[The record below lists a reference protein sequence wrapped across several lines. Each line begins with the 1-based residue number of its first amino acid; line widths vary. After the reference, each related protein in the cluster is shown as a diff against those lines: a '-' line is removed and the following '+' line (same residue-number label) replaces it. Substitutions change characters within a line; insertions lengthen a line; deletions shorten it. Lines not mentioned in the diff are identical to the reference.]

1 MKTKTYDVLKL
12 ENQLCFPLYAASKE
26 VIKGYGPILSEL
38 SLTYTQYLV
47 MLVLWEHEKLSVK
60 ELGNKL
66 YLDSGTLTP
75 VVNSLKEKGYLKK
88 ERDKDDERVIEVSLT
103 EKGVLLKEKALT
115 VPAKIARCYLL
126 SAEEAKTLYSLLY
139 KLLKK

>member
-1 MKTKTYDVLKL
+1 MEKQNYEILKL

-26 VIKGYGPILSEL
+26 IIKSYGPILSDL
-38 SLTYTQYLV
+38 SLTYTQYIV

-75 VVNSLKEKGYLKK
+75 VVNSLKEKGYIKK
-88 ERDKDDERVIEVSLT
+88 ERNKDDERVIEVSLT
-103 EKGVLLKEKALT
+103 ENGLALKDKA
-115 VPAKIARCYLL
+115 VEIPFRISQCVAL
-126 SAEEAKTLYSLLY
+126 SKDEAKTLYSRLY
-139 KLLKK
+139 KLLRK

>member
-1 MKTKTYDVLKL
+1 MEKQYYEILKL

-26 VIKGYGPILSEL
+26 IIKSYGPILSDL
-38 SLTYTQYLV
+38 SLTYTQYIV

-75 VVNSLKEKGYLKK
+75 VVNSLKEKGYIKK
-88 ERDKDDERVIEVSLT
+88 ERNKDDERVIEVSLT
-103 EKGVLLKEKALT
+103 ENGLALKDKA
-115 VPAKIARCYLL
+115 VEIPFRISQCVAL
-126 SAEEAKTLYSLLY
+126 SKDEAKTLYSLLY
-139 KLLKK
+139 KLLRK